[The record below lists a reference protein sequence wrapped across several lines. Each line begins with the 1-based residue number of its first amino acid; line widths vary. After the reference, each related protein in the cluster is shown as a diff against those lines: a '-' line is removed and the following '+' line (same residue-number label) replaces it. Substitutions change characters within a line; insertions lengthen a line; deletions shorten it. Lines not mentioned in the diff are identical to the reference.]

1 MIIIKGII
9 FIPVVEITTLEL
21 PVFPMLSVAV
31 QVCVPES
38 TALRYCVLT
47 VADADCPRTKHSPE
61 QVEVHVY
68 TTAPIGGLGLL
79 LT

>member
-1 MIIIKGII
+1 MIIREGII
-9 FIPVVEITTLEL
+9 SIPVVEITSLEL
-21 PVFPMLSVAV
+21 PVFPTLSVAV

-47 VADADCPRTKHSPE
+47 VANADCLRTEHSPE

-68 TTAPIGGLGLL
+68 PMAPIGGLGLL

>member
-1 MIIIKGII
+1 MIIKEGII
-9 FIPVVEITTLEL
+9 SIPVVEITILEL
-21 PVFPMLSVAV
+21 PVFPRLSVTV
-31 QVCVPES
+31 QVCVPVS

-47 VADADCPRTKHSPE
+47 VADAECRRTKHSPE
-61 QVEVHVY
+61 QVEVHVC